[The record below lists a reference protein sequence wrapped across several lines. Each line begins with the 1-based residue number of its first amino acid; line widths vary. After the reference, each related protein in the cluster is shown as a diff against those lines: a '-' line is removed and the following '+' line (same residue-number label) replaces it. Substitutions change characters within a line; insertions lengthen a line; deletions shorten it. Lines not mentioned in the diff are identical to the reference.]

1 MDFQDRDFNRSMQH
15 LVELLKKLVA
25 HLPAQPQKDAP
36 SFQSKDSPMTMNFCF
51 FNFLPMSPDEMDELE
66 QIYDSLMRDPEDHPR
81 EIRSDLTTAD
91 LDFLRRHGI
100 RY

>member
-15 LVELLKKLVA
+15 LVELLKKLVS
-25 HLPAQPQKDAP
+25 HLPAQPQKDAA
-36 SFQSKDSPMTMNFCF
+36 SFQAKDSHVNVNFCF

-66 QIYDSLMRDPEDHPR
+66 QIYDSMMRDHDEVAA
-81 EIRSDLTTAD
+81 EIRSDLTSAD
-91 LDFLRRHGI
+91 LEFLRRHGI